1 MFNDTCRSC
10 DPGFAPNNDKAG
22 CLKLKAEVIEWL
34 NPWALVPLAFST
46 LGILCTL
53 FTTCV
58 FIRYNKTPV
67 IMASGRELCYVLLAG
82 IMSCYSMSFVI
93 LAKPTVETCAIMRI
107 GLGLCLSV
115 CYSAIFTK
123 TNRISR
129 IFNRGVKSIKRPVY
143 TSPIS
148 QVAIALGRYKCILIF
163 IKILLYFIN
172 NMLIY
177 VQHTFQTGIVKE
189 II

>member
-1 MFNDTCRSC
+1 MLQDQCCWICVSCREDAYVFNDTCRSC
-10 DPGFAPNNDKAG
+10 APGYGPNA
-22 CLKLKAEVIEWL
+22 LKTDCVKLRVVILDWL
-34 NPWALVPLAFST
+34 NPWVLVPVVFSSI
-46 LGILCTL
+46 GILCTL
-53 FTTCV
+53 FTIAV

-67 IMASGRELCYVLLAG
+67 IMASGRELCYVLLCG
-82 IMSCYSMSFVI
+82 VLCCYSMSFII
-93 LAKPTVETCAIMRI
+93 LAKPTIHTCAIMRV

-148 QVAIALGRYKCILIF
+148 QVAIALGKFKFFCF
-163 IKILLYFIN
+163 
-172 NMLIY
+172 
-177 VQHTFQTGIVKE
+177 
-189 II
+189 